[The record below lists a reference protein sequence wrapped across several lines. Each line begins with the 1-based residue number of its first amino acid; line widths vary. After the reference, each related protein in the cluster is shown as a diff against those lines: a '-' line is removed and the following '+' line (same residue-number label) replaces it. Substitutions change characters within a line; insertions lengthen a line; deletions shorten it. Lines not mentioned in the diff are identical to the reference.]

1 MLLTLPIQM
10 DVDAWW
16 WLMDAGCS
24 WMLIEVDHGVQLSWC
39 QATCWCLLIILN
51 LPSYMNLYVT
61 GWCLSIFMN
70 YMCFMFI
77 FLSGWIL
84 FINMV
89 MDTKL
94 WAAIWI
100 WGIVVEKCIFCH
112 IFELMD
118 ASILI
123 FWAAIWIW
131 VCSVCAEGDVV
142 ACGSRM
148 CCTDWFATADP
159 SSLCA
164 AFRSF
169 VSQWLV

>member
-112 IFELMD
+112 IFWVDGCFHFNFLGCYMN
-118 ASILI
+118 LCVQR
-123 FWAAIWIW
+123 
-131 VCSVCAEGDVV
+131 VCSV
-142 ACGSRM
+142 CGSRM
-148 CCTDWFATADP
+148 CCTNWFATADP